1 MTVIPR
7 SRFIPAILH
16 WLVLQHR
23 TIYNYSSN
31 SNSTPFFIFYF
42 ILFIIIYCS
51 NYHFCCYHRFFKPIS
66 SRRLQNW
73 QYCNSRLTNC
83 SLHELS
89 LSLVTQ
95 NSVRIIWIHT
105 RNSVPKQNIS
115 IIFLGTPETY
125 NVKMH
130 NSADVLSEN

>member
-7 SRFIPAILH
+7 SQFIPVVAIHH

-23 TIYNYSSN
+23 TTYNYRSN
-31 SNSTPFFIFYF
+31 SNSRPFLY
-42 ILFIIIYCS
+42 FIIIYCS
-51 NYHFCCYHRFFKPIS
+51 NYHFCCYHRLCKPIS

-73 QYCNSRLTNC
+73 QYCNLRLTNC
-83 SLHELS
+83 SLHELPF
-89 LSLVTQ
+89 SLVTQ
-95 NSVRIIWIHT
+95 KSIRIIWIHT
-105 RNSVPKQNIS
+105 RNSVAKQNIS
-115 IIFLGTPETY
+115 TIFLGTADIY